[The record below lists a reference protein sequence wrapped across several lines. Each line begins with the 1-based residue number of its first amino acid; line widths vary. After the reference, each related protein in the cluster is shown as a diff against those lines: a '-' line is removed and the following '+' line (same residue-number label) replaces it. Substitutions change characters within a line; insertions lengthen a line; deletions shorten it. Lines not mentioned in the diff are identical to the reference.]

1 MSLYLCVDCGG
12 SKTSAVICDES
23 GNIVGRALGGP
34 SNFAYLSLQDF
45 RTAVSLTVSDALKTC
60 TSPPSVGPVPLPPTG
75 DSPFAAAW
83 FGVSGIDSPSA
94 VAEVTPAL
102 SALLGI
108 PEGPRLS
115 IANDTHLLAAPV
127 RMHPDISHAV
137 GVIGGT
143 GGIAVSFKEID
154 VGFDQLGR
162 VGGWGWILGDEG
174 GGFHVGREAVRQIV
188 GETDSASV
196 RAAPPPESIL
206 TTRVLER
213 FGLKSVLDI
222 LVAIHMPD
230 PAASGVNAQTLPQF
244 SMVREKRL
252 SSLAPLVF
260 QSAFED
266 ADPLALRVLQSTS
279 STFAAQI
286 AILLGESNETTPN
299 LVKAQDAVISFGGSL
314 VGVEAYRKMILD
326 ALAQKGH
333 VFRYVEFVDDA
344 AATGAKGLAASFA
357 AKKN

>member
-127 RMHPDISHAV
+127 RMHPEISHAV

-196 RAAPPPESIL
+196 RAAPPPESTL